1 MTTILGKRE
10 FLHHAS
16 QYLKEVENKGID
28 LIITS
33 RGAESVR
40 ISPVRDKSIHDLS
53 GLIKDVKVEGDLND
67 PVLSGYDE
75 W

>member
-16 QYLKEVENKGID
+16 QYLKEVEANGIE
-28 LIITS
+28 LIITNH
-33 RGAESVR
+33 GAET
-40 ISPVRDKSIHDLS
+40 IKIIPAKQKAIDDLR
-53 GLIKDVKVEGDLND
+53 GIIPHVHADGDIND
-67 PVLSGYDE
+67 PVLPGFDK